1 MPDRTEATPLH
12 EPDRHRWVV
21 RLEGE
26 LAHLDYSEASGV
38 MTIHHT
44 IVPEPLG
51 GRGIAGSLVRA
62 ALDHARA
69 GGLKVRPD
77 CPYAA
82 SWMDKHPDY
91 GDLRA

>member
-1 MPDRTEATPLH
+1 MPDPSQATPTH
-12 EPDRHRWVV
+12 EPERNRWVV

-26 LAHLDYSEASGV
+26 LAHLDYSLAGGV

-44 IVPEPLG
+44 VVPKPLG
-51 GRGIAGSLVRA
+51 GRGIAGSMVRA

-69 GGLKVRPD
+69 EGLKVQPA

>member
-1 MPDRTEATPLH
+1 MPDRTEATPTH
-12 EPDRHRWVV
+12 EPERNRWVV

-26 LAHLDYSEASGV
+26 LAHLDYSVAGGV